1 MGTGELQMKT
11 IVIGD
16 LMLDKYVFGIVERVS
31 PESGCPILKQTT
43 CEYQLGGAANVA
55 KQLKRLGANV
65 ILFGIIGNDENG
77 KMFKKLLKQEGLEVD
92 FLSTYNTDTTCK
104 TRFVNDLHQQMFRT
118 DRETFVS
125 YSDEDRHKI
134 MNYLT
139 RNQICN
145 IVISDYNK
153 GVITT
158 QMCQDIIRYGQRNG
172 INVIIDIKE
181 NDLKKYKGATI
192 VKGNKKE
199 IHKLLDKLSQIWIS
213 DSSLQK
219 LRSVLNTERLI
230 MTCGEEGIIAV
241 DEKNNIIKHSCQ
253 KHLVFDVTGA
263 GDIVTAYISYLS
275 KYKDMSFDRILY
287 FANKAANLEFNL

>member
-16 LMLDKYVFGIVERVS
+16 LMLDQYVFGIVERVS

-125 YSDEDRHKI
+125 YSEEDRHKI

-219 LRSVLNTERLI
+219 LRSVLNTKRLI

-241 DEKNNIIKHSCQ
+241 DEKIIS
-253 KHLVFDVTGA
+253 
-263 GDIVTAYISYLS
+263 
-275 KYKDMSFDRILY
+275 
-287 FANKAANLEFNL
+287 

>member
-1 MGTGELQMKT
+1 
-11 IVIGD
+11 
-16 LMLDKYVFGIVERVS
+16 
-31 PESGCPILKQTT
+31 
-43 CEYQLGGAANVA
+43 
-55 KQLKRLGANV
+55 
-65 ILFGIIGNDENG
+65 
-77 KMFKKLLKQEGLEVD
+77 
-92 FLSTYNTDTTCK
+92 
-104 TRFVNDLHQQMFRT
+104 MFRT

-125 YSDEDRHKI
+125 YSEEDRHKI

-219 LRSVLNTERLI
+219 LRSVLNTKRLI

-241 DEKNNIIKHSCQ
+241 DEKIIS
-253 KHLVFDVTGA
+253 
-263 GDIVTAYISYLS
+263 
-275 KYKDMSFDRILY
+275 
-287 FANKAANLEFNL
+287 